1 MKISDSDVSFDAIVF
16 YFWLPEEEL
25 NTIFVGIHKWWFA
38 HGLAYRRCIF
48 YGPTIKNFRHFKNGT
63 MDLYAIPSSL
73 IKWLALREF
82 LAKKSISYNPVVSIV
97 VEGDRLPNGKEL
109 NAASMPIQCFVAD
122 THHMSNPVN
131 AAIAY
136 ISEVGA
142 SMVFVSH
149 FPHRKIFADCLGLNI
164 YPLCYTP
171 NDTNGLVLNAVG
183 KRGSYAC
190 YYGVISDPFHPER
203 SYFLKKIMSSS
214 RGSVPLDFK
223 PRLQPTKWLESLSK
237 DIASF
242 TCSING
248 FPSVQSY
255 APLLCET
262 CLITDPLSER
272 SELGP
277 HLKNGE
283 NCMIYRDE
291 EEAIEVL
298 EFVRNKPDEVREIA
312 RAGNSLI
319 HRITPTFNKSL
330 QDYCKNTNT
339 SASIFSGTLHPQQK
353 INLNP
358 HAVTACY
365 GYEIVQE
372 LHRLCKRLFI
382 CIQGETKIAE
392 YIKDYVKILPRVTVL
407 ESAPI
412 DLSIP
417 SPEKGECIVWIGNA
431 QSCSVNQEMSKGD
444 SLSLRICDP
453 KDEDLLGKTPG
464 IWLTPSS
471 VITCDFEGREFAQF
485 IPTNISLIQKKE
497 DSLDCARSFSG
508 IIRRARNLEP
518 EAARP
523 LLSECVD
530 MCINDAEALDLADAC
545 DALGLLELRRNAL
558 LRAVFLNRDCFSALV
573 QLADL
578 SLEAEAPVDA
588 ALLLS
593 EANRVEEL
601 PESISPV
608 FCELLEKLS
617 EAPPILEYKQALAGG
632 DHPLPKLKR
641 KILVVTNL
649 FPPQELGGY
658 GRKLWEFSAGLVAR
672 GHDVL
677 ILTSDSPYLDKPADE
692 SEMVL
697 EGRVRRMMCL
707 TGEWRDGRTSLV
719 GGPAQQA
726 QIIQNNA
733 ALVLKTAGEFRPDF
747 VLLGNLD
754 FMGVTLV
761 QKLVERGLPVIHS
774 LGNQTPG
781 YSLQECFRNPLYTLA
796 PASNWLGQNFVK
808 QGFSAPRM
816 ETVYPGA
823 RIDRFYKY
831 LLPDCRRLRIAYAS
845 LMMPYKGPQ
854 LLVHALIQL
863 HRAGVDFEAEIAG
876 DTTDQAF
883 VDALAKAVADCGL
896 SEKVKFI
903 GYQGRKGLASLFAR
917 CNVLA
922 FPSQFDEPFGI
933 TQVEA
938 MASGMIVVT
947 SGRGGTREIVQHGIN
962 GLVFEAGNP
971 DSLAQNLL
979 SIAMDEEMRIKLQR
993 NARARAIELSVT
1005 ASVERL
1011 ELIAESMLG
1020 GNSVS
1025 ASKKDFTKQVTE
1037 GQKGPSI
1044 AAPNLISPN
1053 ATISDAQIA
1062 FNAGNLSDAE
1072 DICRDLLGKD
1082 ERCAGAWHLMGKMA
1096 ALQGDLETAGEF
1108 VSVACDLDSQNANFL
1123 RELAEVF
1130 FQKKELE
1137 SAEQQVRR
1145 ALEMAS
1151 DSPEALALLGRI
1163 LAEKDEKHAALDAFQ
1178 DALRIRK
1185 DYAEGFSH
1193 YAMALQKFGRGK
1205 DAISQIRKA
1214 CALEPDSVEFQTNLA
1229 ILLEQNAR
1237 YVDALAA
1244 YGKAAR
1250 MNPNVGFVWFRQG
1263 KLLNGLKRY
1272 AESIPALE
1280 KAISLPGQLGDYYY
1294 EYGLS
1299 LHMTKRFQEALVHY
1313 EKALS
1318 MGYETA
1324 ALHCN
1329 RGVIYKDLRKGGDS
1343 IMAFHK
1349 AVTMD
1354 PSNVSYLN
1362 NLGAAALELGLNSEA
1377 LECFEQ
1383 AVEKNP
1389 KLPTARNNIGNLLKD
1404 RARGMDALPQ
1414 YRKSMELNPDDR
1426 DAPSNYLLC
1435 HMYIPDMDPKLVFE
1449 EHKKWGIATTK
1460 KFPPAFK
1467 FKPRE
1472 VGAKIR
1478 VGFLSADLCHHPV
1491 AYFMEP
1497 IFRGYDRER
1506 FEFVAYGDQR
1516 KSDEFSARFAKQVD
1530 LWRETSSY
1538 DDRALA
1544 KLIHEDRV
1552 DILFELAGHTAYNRL
1567 GVFALK
1573 PAPLQVSYLGYPGS
1587 TGLPTMDF
1595 RITDAFADP
1604 RGTTDHLH
1612 TEKLIRV
1619 PECAWCFE
1627 PDAAAPEVSP
1637 LPALKNGFVTFGCFN
1652 NMAKLNPALFETW
1665 AEILL
1670 RVPGSH
1676 LRLKARTL
1684 TDDGVRKELMA
1695 YFTDR
1700 GIEENRLDFFGHTR
1714 KIIEHLSHYHSVDI
1728 ALDSFPYHG
1737 TTTTCEAMWMG
1748 CPVVTR
1754 AGKTHVSRVGV
1765 SLLSAVGLQE
1775 FITHTREDYIEK
1787 AVALAGQTERLEELR
1802 TGMRERLRQSV
1813 LMDEK
1818 RFVQGFE
1825 KALME
1830 MATLGGLMRP

>member
-1 MKISDSDVSFDAIVF
+1 MQTNSALLFFLAPRAIYRDQIISSGEIFCGPDAVDLREDGHWRCVKAPTTPFDVSAFCKDK
-16 YFWLPEEEL
+16 
-25 NTIFVGIHKWWFA
+25 GIP
-38 HGLAYRRCIF
+38 LQQ
-48 YGPTIKNFRHFKNGT
+48 
-63 MDLYAIPSSL
+63 DVLL
-73 IKWLALREF
+73 IKADATGRNFPRNLGAFNCPKVL
-82 LAKKSISYNPVVSIV
+82 LV
-97 VEGDRLPNGKEL
+97 G
-109 NAASMPIQCFVAD
+109 D
-122 THHMSNPVN
+122 THHMQGPIRKLIEYAKSEPFDRIILDHTRHHARWFFKAGFENVYWIP
-131 AAIAY
+131 ALDFTFQKREIAVRPARKL
-136 ISEVGA
+136 SFVGQA
-142 SMVFVSH
+142 G
-149 FPHRKIFADCLGLNI
+149 R
-164 YPLCYTP
+164 
-171 NDTNGLVLNAVG
+171 
-183 KRGSYAC
+183 
-190 YYGVISDPFHPER
+190 FHP
-203 SYFLKKIMSSS
+203 
-214 RGSVPLDFK
+214 
-223 PRLQPTKWLESLSK
+223 
-237 DIASF
+237 
-242 TCSING
+242 
-248 FPSVQSY
+248 
-255 APLLCET
+255 
-262 CLITDPLSER
+262 
-272 SELGP
+272 
-277 HLKNGE
+277 
-283 NCMIYRDE
+283 YRCH
-291 EEAIEVL
+291 VL
-298 EFVRNKPDEVREIA
+298 EFLKRTGLPLEVMQTSPSGAADVYADSQITLNIA
-312 RAGNSLI
+312 LNGDLNLRVFEALAAGGFLLTDRLTESSGLKALFTPGQDLEVWSGKEDLVEKIRYYLANPAEAFRIRRAGQKKLLDLHSPDVKIREFWDLVLHGKENSVYSLESERGAI
-319 HRITPTFNKSL
+319 PRI
-330 QDYCKNTNT
+330 
-339 SASIFSGTLHPQQK
+339 SAKPIMELLP
-353 INLNP
+353 
-358 HAVTACY
+358 A
-365 GYEIVQE
+365 YEFFQE
-372 LHRLCKRLFI
+372 LHRNRSRLVFY
-382 CIQGETKIAE
+382 CSAE
-392 YIKDYVKILPRVTVL
+392 EIENVQRFVDLPRIDCKL
-407 ESAPI
+407 HEES
-412 DLSIP
+412 LQV
-417 SPEKGECIVWIGNA
+417 G
-431 QSCSVNQEMSKGD
+431 KGD
-444 SLSLRICDP
+444 ALEFPEARILHIGDAFDVGDFDALMTKSQP
-453 KDEDLLGKTPG
+453 QFVFAPTGDVEVFLNWGFTQKEVGVFELTRPVRG
-464 IWLTPSS
+464 I
-471 VITCDFEGREFAQF
+471 V
-485 IPTNISLIQKKE
+485 
-497 DSLDCARSFSG
+497 
-508 IIRRARNLEP
+508 RRARSLES
-518 EAARP
+518 ELARP

-530 MCINDAEALDLADAC
+530 MCIDDAEALEVADAC
-545 DALGLLELRRNAL
+545 DTMGLAELRRNAL

-601 PESISPV
+601 PESIAPV
-608 FCELLEKLS
+608 FCELMEKLS

-632 DHPLPKLKR
+632 NHPLPTVTR

-658 GRKLWEFSAGLVAR
+658 GRKLWEFSSGLVAR

-692 SEMVL
+692 SEMAL
-697 EGRVRRMMCL
+697 ESRVRRVMSL

-719 GGPAQQA
+719 GGPAEQA
-726 QIIQNNA
+726 RIIQNNA

-747 VLLGNLD
+747 VLIGNLD

-781 YSLQECFRNPLYTLA
+781 YSSQECFRNPLYTLA
-796 PASNWLGQNFVK
+796 PASNWLGQNFIK
-808 QGFSAPRM
+808 EGFMAPRM

-876 DTTDQAF
+876 DTTDQSF
-883 VDALAKAVADCGL
+883 VDALARAVADCGL
-896 SEKVKFI
+896 SGKVKFI
-903 GYQGRKGLASLFAR
+903 GYQGRKELAALFAR
-917 CNVLA
+917 SNVLA
-922 FPSQFDEPFGI
+922 FPSEFEEPFGI

-938 MASGMIVVT
+938 MASGLIVVT

-979 SIAMDEEMRIKLQR
+979 LIAKDEEMRLGLQK

-1020 GNSVS
+1020 GNNVS
-1025 ASKKDFTKQVTE
+1025 GSKKDFTKQVAE

-1145 ALEMAS
+1145 ALEMES
-1151 DSPEALALLGRI
+1151 DSPEALVLLGRI

-1193 YAMALQKFGRGK
+1193 YATALQKFGRGK

-1229 ILLEQNAR
+1229 ILLEQNTR

-1294 EYGLS
+1294 EYGLA
-1299 LHMTKRFQEALVHY
+1299 LHMTKRFQEAIVHY

-1449 EHKKWGIATTK
+1449 EHKKWGISTTK

-1472 VGAKIR
+1472 AGAKIR

-1491 AYFMEP
+1491 AHFIEP

-1612 TEKLIRV
+1612 VEKLIRV

-1775 FITHTREDYIEK
+1775 FITDTREDYIEK
-1787 AVALAGQTERLEELR
+1787 AVALAGQKERLEELR
-1802 TGMRERLRQSV
+1802 TGMRERLRESV

-1825 KALME
+1825 KALLE
-1830 MATLGGLMRP
+1830 MASLGGLVRP